1 MPIKDIK
8 DKIIESAIKEK
19 EMILQKA
26 NEEIRK
32 IKDDTKKEIEI
43 NKKNI
48 AEQFKIDAELKEKR
62 IITEAKLKANKDIL
76 AEKQSIIEE
85 LFNGVIDKIEK
96 LDDKTYLSFMEKL
109 ILDNVEYGDENVYI
123 GTRERKEVN
132 KDFIEKINSKLKN
145 KGKKGQLQL
154 AAKNILIRGGVVLGT
169 EEIRKNASIEILLDR
184 LKEDIETELSQFL
197 FKKDK
202 Q

>member
-8 DKIIESAIKEK
+8 DKIIESATKEK
-19 EMILQKA
+19 EIILQKA

-32 IKDDTKKEIEI
+32 IKDDSKKETEI
-43 NKKNI
+43 IKKNI
-48 AEQFKIDAELKEKR
+48 TEQFKTDAELKEKR

-145 KGKKGQLQL
+145 KGEKGQLQL

>member
-8 DKIIESAIKEK
+8 DKIIESATKEK
-19 EMILQKA
+19 EIILQKA
-26 NEEIRK
+26 KEEIRK

-43 NKKNI
+43 IKKNI
-48 AEQFKIDAELKEKR
+48 TEQFKTEAELKEKR

-85 LFNGVIDKIEK
+85 LFNDVIEKIEK
-96 LDDKTYLSFMEKL
+96 LDEDKYLSFMENL
-109 ILDNVEYGDENVYI
+109 IFDNVEYGDETVYI
-123 GTRERKEVN
+123 GTRERKQIN
-132 KDFIEKINSKLKN
+132 KEFIDNINSKLQS
-145 KGKKGQLQL
+145 KGKKGKLKL
-154 AAKNILIRGGVVLGT
+154 ATKKIPIRGGVVLGT
-169 EEIRKNASIEILLDR
+169 EEIRKNASLEILLDR
-184 LKEDIETELSQFL
+184 LKDDIETELSQFL